1 MLLKTMTVGPVETNC
16 YLVGDEQAGACALVD
31 PGDSAQALLSMV
43 EESGLRLEA
52 IFLTHGHYD
61 HRDAVADILEKY
73 PELPVYIHEK
83 EKLRPGLPER
93 YFYGGPC
100 QPYAEG
106 DTVQGTVRGVMDY
119 GCFVELAPNLSGL
132 TDQRENLREG
142 DGVSVTIRSI
152 RPERMK
158 IKLQVIEVLPPA
170 EPPETLPYWITDG
183 VLDRW
188 VYSPANCERSP
199 VVTEFTEI
207 P

>member
-106 DTVQGTVRGVMDY
+106 DTVQVGSTPFRVLETPGHTAGSVTLVTSGVM
-119 GCFVELAPNLSGL
+119 LSGDTL
-132 TDQRENLREG
+132 FAGTCGRCDLPGGSIADMLSSLRRLGELEG
-142 DGVSVTIRSI
+142 DY
-152 RPERMK
+152 
-158 IKLQVIEVLPPA
+158 QVLPGHGPA
-170 EPPETLPYWITDG
+170 STLEQERRRNPY
-183 VLDRW
+183 VRQ
-188 VYSPANCERSP
+188 AMRR
-199 VVTEFTEI
+199 
-207 P
+207 

>member
-83 EKLRPGLPER
+83 EKLRTGLPER

-100 QPYAEG
+100 KTYAEG
-106 DTVQGTVRGVMDY
+106 DTVQVGSIPFRVLETPGHTAGSVTLVTSGVM
-119 GCFVELAPNLSGL
+119 LSGDTL
-132 TDQRENLREG
+132 FAGTCGRCDLPGGSIADMLASLRRLGELEG
-142 DGVSVTIRSI
+142 DY
-152 RPERMK
+152 
-158 IKLQVIEVLPPA
+158 QVLPGHGPA
-170 EPPETLPYWITDG
+170 STLEQERRRNPY
-183 VLDRW
+183 VRQ
-188 VYSPANCERSP
+188 AMRR
-199 VVTEFTEI
+199 
-207 P
+207 

>member
-100 QPYAEG
+100 QTYAEG
-106 DTVQGTVRGVMDY
+106 DTVQVGSIPFRVLETHGHTAGSVTLVTSGVM
-119 GCFVELAPNLSGL
+119 LSGDTL
-132 TDQRENLREG
+132 FAGTCGRCDLPGGSIADMLASLRRLGELEG
-142 DGVSVTIRSI
+142 DY
-152 RPERMK
+152 
-158 IKLQVIEVLPPA
+158 QVLPGHGPA
-170 EPPETLPYWITDG
+170 STLEQERRRNPY
-183 VLDRW
+183 VRQ
-188 VYSPANCERSP
+188 AMRR
-199 VVTEFTEI
+199 
-207 P
+207 